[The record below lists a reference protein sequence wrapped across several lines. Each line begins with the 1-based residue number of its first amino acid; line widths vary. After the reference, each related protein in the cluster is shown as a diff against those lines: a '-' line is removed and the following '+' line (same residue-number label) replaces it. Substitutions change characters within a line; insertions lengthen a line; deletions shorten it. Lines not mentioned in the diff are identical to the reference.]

1 MSHFALLLH
10 LQQRKLANRFWGE
23 EKQLH
28 VIYALFFSPHRKEQ
42 LDPAARYVC
51 DHESSSSHHCVGTEG
66 PVVYGLGPLGSC
78 AGHEIEFWGSLQLLD
93 TIFLCQFHVNLLKNN
108 LIVIIAVATFWVF
121 LLWAVPGVL
130 HVWSHMVLTS
140 PVKNRLSCFHL
151 WVEEVGC

>member
-1 MSHFALLLH
+1 
-10 LQQRKLANRFWGE
+10 
-23 EKQLH
+23 
-28 VIYALFFSPHRKEQ
+28 
-42 LDPAARYVC
+42 
-51 DHESSSSHHCVGTEG
+51 
-66 PVVYGLGPLGSC
+66 
-78 AGHEIEFWGSLQLLD
+78 LLD

-130 HVWSHMVLTS
+130 HMWSHMVLTS